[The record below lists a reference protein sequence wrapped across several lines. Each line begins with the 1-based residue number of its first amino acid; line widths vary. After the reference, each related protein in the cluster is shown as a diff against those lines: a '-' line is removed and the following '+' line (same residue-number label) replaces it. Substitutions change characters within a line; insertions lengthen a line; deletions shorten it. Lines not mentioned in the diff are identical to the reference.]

1 MTRSRL
7 GKSKRLAAFLCAS
20 LLTLETVAFP
30 LTQAKAAATAALA
43 TVGFGVTAA
52 AFLSACGIYPYW
64 ASADAS
70 ETFSWGDWE
79 TEDLAALLQE
89 YNAANVASPI
99 ASQQIRALLQGAT
112 LVVGSAAWEKL
123 RAFAEWIKTKYN
135 VADNQTGVELGYVD
149 DGALP
154 VVASSVTSEELI
166 SYGFYLG
173 RGLNASG
180 VSTGR
185 DVYVASMQNQTFIY
199 YETGSVAKFSCR
211 VVSFRSGASWVA
223 SGLQSGLSQG
233 TVSNSISGLGYYSS
247 QTFRVASV
255 PSGIL
260 SFDRPETALR
270 YFSALVPEFIGVTAD
285 TSTVSIPDAL
295 PEGTEY
301 GGLRVSGLPVATTA
315 ESVID
320 AVQDSVGERLK
331 TPVEVVDVEIASGT
345 EVDSET
351 GAITQ
356 NPVVIEAPVAET
368 IPAVSELIAP
378 DSFVGTAVNALQ
390 TKFPFCL
397 PFDVMRIAQAFIVP
411 PSAPVI
417 TLTFHEPFTDA
428 DYTISVDL
436 SPWDNVAAVVRFLW
450 SLVLFVGFSLRIASL
465 FHVDRST
472 GELFLGNV
480 GSPGV

>member
-7 GKSKRLAAFLCAS
+7 GKSKRFAAFLCAL

-30 LTQAKAAATAALA
+30 MTQAKAAATAALA
-43 TVGFGVTAA
+43 TVGFGVTTA
-52 AFLSACGIYPYW
+52 AFLAACGIYPYW
-64 ASADAS
+64 ASADVS

-79 TEDLAALLQE
+79 AEDLAALLQE

-99 ASQQIRALLQGAT
+99 ASQQIRAFLQGAT
-112 LVVGSAAWEKL
+112 LVVGSAVWEKL

-135 VADNQTGVELGYVD
+135 VMDNQTGVELGEKTSFLVPFTSPGSASPSSGWLSSNGVYV
-149 DGALP
+149 GTSASGARVYIAANGNYSSSPVYFVGYYPYNSFYRAVFLSSVKFQIYSSLSVGSTENSHIESALP
-154 VVASSVTSEELI
+154 
-166 SYGFYLG
+166 SYYCIFYPARLP
-173 RGLNASG
+173 LSA
-180 VSTGR
+180 
-185 DVYVASMQNQTFIY
+185 DVPLYD
-199 YETGSVAKFSCR
+199 
-211 VVSFRSGASWVA
+211 
-223 SGLQSGLSQG
+223 
-233 TVSNSISGLGYYSS
+233 GY
-247 QTFRVASV
+247 
-255 PSGIL
+255 
-260 SFDRPETALR
+260 
-270 YFSALVPEFIGVTAD
+270 SALVAGVADNGLAGALQGVTAD
-285 TSTVSIPDAL
+285 TTTVSIPAAL
-295 PEGTEY
+295 SEGTEY
-301 GGLRVSGLPVATTA
+301 GGLRVSGLPAATTA
-315 ESVID
+315 ESVTD

-331 TPVEVVDVEIASGT
+331 TPVEVVEVELAPGT
-345 EVDSET
+345 EVDSGT

-378 DSFVGTAVNALQ
+378 NSFVGTAVNALQ

>member
-7 GKSKRLAAFLCAS
+7 GKSKRLAAFLCAL

-43 TVGFGVTAA
+43 TVGFGVTTA
-52 AFLSACGIYPYW
+52 AFLAACGIYPYW

-79 TEDLAALLQE
+79 TEDLAVLLQE
-89 YNAANVASPI
+89 YNAANAASPI
-99 ASQQIRALLQGAT
+99 ASQQIRAFLQGAT
-112 LVVGSAAWEKL
+112 LVVGSTVWEKL
-123 RAFAEWIKTKYN
+123 CAFAEWIKTKYN
-135 VADNQTGVELGYVD
+135 VTDNQTGVELGAFS
-149 DGALP
+149 GTLLP
-154 VVASSVTSEELI
+154 VVPVSATVNEVLAVGHLMYLAGTPKSYAVSSVSDTYIFAVRSSGTAGRVCTASLNPGRVGLAQTTSA
-166 SYGFYLG
+166 SVAWHAYSSVSVD
-173 RGLNASG
+173 GLVYYRCDLSTMSD
-180 VSTGR
+180 VSTF
-185 DVYVASMQNQTFIY
+185 N
-199 YETGSVAKFSCR
+199 GSA
-211 VVSFRSGASWVA
+211 
-223 SGLQSGLSQG
+223 
-233 TVSNSISGLGYYSS
+233 YSS
-247 QTFRVASV
+247 FDDGVRAVF
-255 PSGIL
+255 G
-260 SFDRPETALR
+260 SFQ
-270 YFSALVPEFIGVTAD
+270 GVTAD
-285 TSTVSIPDAL
+285 TSTVSIPAAL
-295 PEGTEY
+295 PQGTEY
-301 GGLRVSGLPVATTA
+301 GGLRVSGLPAATTA
-315 ESVID
+315 ESVTD

-331 TPVEVVDVEIASGT
+331 TPVEVVEVELAPGT